1 MEHILDIVQVFIRVE
16 FAAFFI
22 FFILNLIYVKNDART
37 FLLNTKNIVVGM
49 LKGALERGCLF
60 FSLFLGFPQML
71 IAFGALKVGT
81 RLGKDKDSKVSNDY
95 YLIGNL
101 ISIFLV
107 FLVFF
112 LCRDYYGYII
122 TKKEH
127 GVL

>member
-1 MEHILDIVQVFIRVE
+1 MGHISEIIYVFFRVE
-16 FAAFFI
+16 IAAFFI

-37 FLLNTKNIVVGM
+37 FLLKMKVISVGM
-49 LKGALERGCLF
+49 LKGALERACLF
-60 FSLFLGFPQML
+60 FSLYLNFPQML

-107 FLVFF
+107 FLTFF
-112 LCRDYYGYII
+112 LCRDYYEYII
-122 TKKEH
+122 ICKPE
-127 GVL
+127 